1 MLFLYSSDR
10 LSQKF
15 QQKTDVSFK
24 MTVLTGQLCLLLS
37 SLSDS
42 PVCELLT
49 VIHCSVLQ
57 SPFQARKEKVKRDEV
72 ERRVKE
78 DQEVYTDK
86 FSSAAR
92 LICGQVSTGLLQ
104 SLTKGL
110 EN

>member
-1 MLFLYSSDR
+1 MLFLYNSDW

-15 QQKTDVSFK
+15 RQKTDVSFK
-24 MTVLTGQLCLLLS
+24 MTVLTRQLCLLLS

-42 PVCELLT
+42 PVCEYLT
-49 VIHCSVLQ
+49 VIHCYVLQ
-57 SPFQARKEKVKRDEV
+57 SPFRARKEKVKRDEV

-78 DQEVYTDK
+78 DQEAYTDK

-104 SLTKGL
+104 SLTK
-110 EN
+110 